1 VSRGETAGAWS
12 SYSGRGQVVVS
23 QTTGLPELEEMGAT
37 AVRPPS
43 CEELGFWGNRE
54 VGYDLGWV
62 GHWSSVGLVLLLWA
76 SL

>member
-1 VSRGETAGAWS
+1 MPACRGSVRVSRGETAGARS

-23 QTTGLPELEEMGAT
+23 QTTGLP
-37 AVRPPS
+37 PS
-43 CEELGFWGNRE
+43 REELGFWGNGE

-62 GHWSSVGLVLLLWA
+62 ARWSSVGLVLLLWA